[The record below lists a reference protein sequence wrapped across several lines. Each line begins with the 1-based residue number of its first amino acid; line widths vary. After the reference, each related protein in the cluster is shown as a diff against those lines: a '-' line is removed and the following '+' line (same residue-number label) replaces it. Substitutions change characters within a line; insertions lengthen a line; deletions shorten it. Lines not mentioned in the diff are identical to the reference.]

1 MAKFL
6 LEIMDGNKEILEKAQ
21 IEIIIKGNNPEYLI
35 EQHLKDIDLIAEL
48 EELKLKYK

>member
-21 IEIIIKGNNPEYLI
+21 IRIIERGNDPHYTI
-35 EQHLKDIDLIAEL
+35 EQHLKDMDLIAEL